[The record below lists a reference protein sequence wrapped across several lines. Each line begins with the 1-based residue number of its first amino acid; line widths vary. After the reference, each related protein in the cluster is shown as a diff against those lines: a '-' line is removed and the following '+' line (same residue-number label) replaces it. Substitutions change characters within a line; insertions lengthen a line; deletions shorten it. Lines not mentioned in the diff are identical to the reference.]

1 MDTFKFYSRIF
12 LAFTLIILTVSMV
25 SCSYNNEAEDVN
37 ITPTATPYISV
48 GGEQIPLDIEELD
61 LSDSDI
67 GDISALSQLQNLT
80 KLDLQ
85 GNDIP
90 PEDIAALQEA
100 LPECDIK
107 YSIKIGETEVYST
120 AKEIN
125 LSDIDYGDVEQI
137 IQGLNYLPDIDI
149 VNLGSSEITI
159 YDYKKISNEFP
170 DITFE
175 MDLLGIT
182 YDTKETDIDLTGVA
196 DVDEEELM
204 DGLYYFSDLSVVD
217 FGKKSFPEPFMD
229 SLMAA
234 FPDVLF
240 IWDVNIYDKTLS
252 STDSEVIFDGY
263 IIDDYPSFK
272 NSLKYLPGLKY
283 IDMCKCRISD
293 DKMKDLADT
302 YPDIKFVWIV
312 TIGNWEV
319 RTDAKAFSTG
329 KPKPSEYQDF
339 YGDTNR
345 ISNEDAANF
354 AYFTDLIALDIGHQ
368 GAVHDFTFLESLPDL
383 KYLIVAMTGVED
395 DDISS
400 FTGLKKLEY
409 MEIFSTK
416 LADFTFLTE
425 LPMLY
430 HLNLSLTKIDNIDTL
445 KQMKQLQNLWYDS
458 RDLNDEQI
466 DELRQELPDC
476 RIVDS
481 RGNPTREGWRSTDN
495 QNYIDMMEIFGMRP
509 IFSK

>member
-1 MDTFKFYSRIF
+1 MNILKFRSRI
-12 LAFTLIILTVSMV
+12 LAAFILIVLSVSMV
-25 SCSYNNEAEDVN
+25 SCSYNDEAKDID
-37 ITPTATPYISV
+37 ITPTETPYVSI
-48 GGEQIPLDIEELD
+48 GGEQFPLDIEELD
-61 LSDSDI
+61 LSDSGI
-67 GDISALSQLQNLT
+67 SDISEISQLKALK
-80 KLDLQ
+80 KLDLK

-90 PEDIAALQEA
+90 PEDIADLQGK
-100 LPECDIK
+100 LPECDIE
-107 YSIKIGETEVYST
+107 YSIKIGEAIIDST
-120 AKEIN
+120 AKEIDI
-125 LSDIDYGDVEQI
+125 SDIDYSDAAQLPEA
-137 IQGLNYLPDIDI
+137 LSYLPDIEV
-149 VNLGSSEITI
+149 VNLGSPKMTMD
-159 YDYKKISNEFP
+159 DYQSISNEFSNIIFQI
-170 DITFE
+170 DV
-175 MDLLGIT
+175 LGIT
-182 YDTKETDIDLTGVA
+182 LDTKTTEIDLTDVTDIDEKTLI
-196 DVDEEELM
+196 DR
-204 DGLYYFSDLSVVD
+204 LYYFNDVSAVD
-217 FGKKSFPEPFMD
+217 FGNRSFPEPFMD
-229 SLMAA
+229 SVMAA

-240 IWDVNIYDKTLS
+240 VWDVNIYDKTLR

-302 YPDIKFVWIV
+302 YPDKKFVWIV

-319 RTDAKAFSTG
+319 RTDATAFSTG

-339 YGDTNR
+339 YGDSNR

-368 GAVHDFTFLESLPDL
+368 GAVRDFTFLESLPEL

-425 LPMLY
+425 LPNLH

-445 KQMKQLQNLWYDS
+445 KQMEQLQNLWYDS
-458 RDLNDEQI
+458 RDLTDEQI
-466 DELRQELPDC
+466 NELRQELPDC

-495 QNYIDMMEIFGMRP
+495 QNYIEMMEIFGMRP
-509 IFSK
+509 IFSR